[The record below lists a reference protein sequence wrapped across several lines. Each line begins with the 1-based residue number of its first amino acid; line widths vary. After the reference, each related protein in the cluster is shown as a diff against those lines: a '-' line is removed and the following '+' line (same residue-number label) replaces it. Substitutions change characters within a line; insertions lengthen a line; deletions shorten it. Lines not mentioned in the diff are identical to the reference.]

1 GFLCGGGVILSVF
14 RWPRRGGVA
23 RGPQTPDK
31 KKPNTPADG
40 LPPGVIE
47 CATRDAQG
55 ALWFG
60 GSGGLARLIPEP
72 DKPRQAPTIL
82 LTGLRV
88 AGGRRPLSQIG
99 GESLNALS
107 PPPPQTHVSGD
118 FLGVGPR
125 PVEER

>member
-1 GFLCGGGVILSVF
+1 GSPGNI
-14 RWPRRGGVA
+14 
-23 RGPQTPDK
+23 
-31 KKPNTPADG
+31 KPYAPADG

-47 CATRDAQG
+47 CATREAQG

-88 AGGRRPLSQIG
+88 AGERRPVSELG
-99 GESLNALS
+99 EESLPALTLEPS
-107 PPPPQTHVSGD
+107 QTQVSVD
-118 FLGVGPR
+118 FLGLGAR
-125 PVEER
+125 LGEEVKEQYKLEGAADDWSGASSER